1 MLANQTI
8 SATYTKCRKTPCA
21 QCYSL
26 VSRHTTIDF
35 SLCFAFAVVCL
46 FRHAVYTKVEMRNN
60 NEKKIPSI
68 PFKIYFSMVER
79 KKKIVFFLSRIYLNI
94 CKLICATQR
103 GSRDVKFVLTKIG
116 FPSSLLRCINIEPIN
131 RVQERKRK
139 RNIENI

>member
-1 MLANQTI
+1 MPCSVFGKFIQISSTQKKKNEWKIKRRVMLANQTI

-79 KKKIVFFLSRIYLNI
+79 KKKKCFFFKVESIWIFANSFARLNEAHAM
-94 CKLICATQR
+94 LNL
-103 GSRDVKFVLTKIG
+103 F
-116 FPSSLLRCINIEPIN
+116 
-131 RVQERKRK
+131 
-139 RNIENI
+139 